1 MRSVIGGFRQTLL
14 LRVAIVG
21 ALGALSAGCSSDVT
35 RFSGGSFFGGDPG
48 ADYTGS
54 IPPVPSEPVASGVAL
69 SSPVQPTYGQPTYSQ
84 VGSAPVSS
92 GNGSVVTVAPGETAF
107 TIATRYGV
115 PAPALMKINGISDV
129 NAVQPGQQ
137 LIIPVFSQAHGG
149 WVHPSQAQGVVKVA
163 GPTPASAARVANS
176 TTETARP
183 KPATAGGVH
192 TVSSG
197 ETVYSLSR
205 AYGVSPNEIIA
216 ANNLQAPYG
225 IRIGQKVR
233 IPGEGAQVATAAPA
247 QKAAPK
253 AQTNVA
259 AAPAPQPA
267 AETPQPQQVAAVT
280 PAPVQKS
287 GIESSDL
294 DAPEPKKVAYAPQN
308 DTSAGTSTRAGVPE
322 PAALSA
328 GNFRWPVRG
337 RVISSFGDK
346 GDGGTNDGIN
356 VSVPEGTSVRAAEN
370 GVVAYAGNELK
381 GYGNLV
387 LIRHADDWVTAYA
400 HNSELLVKRGDVIS
414 RGQVIA
420 KAGQTGSVS
429 TPQMHFELRKGSTPV
444 DPLKHLASD

>member
-1 MRSVIGGFRQTLL
+1 MRSVIGGVRQTLL

-21 ALGALSAGCSSDVT
+21 ALGALAAGCSSDVT
-35 RFSGGSFFGGDPG
+35 RFSGGSYFGGDPG

-54 IPPVPSEPVASGVAL
+54 IPPEPIAGAAASNYPA
-69 SSPVQPTYGQPTYSQ
+69 QPAYNQPASNQ
-84 VGSAPVSS
+84 LGSAPATSA
-92 GNGSVVTVAPGETAF
+92 NGSAVTVAPGETAF

-115 PAPALMKINGISDV
+115 PAPALMKVNGLSSAD
-129 NAVQPGQQ
+129 AVQPGQQ
-137 LIIPVFSQAHGG
+137 LVIPVFSQPHGG

-163 GPTPASAARVANS
+163 GPTPASAARVATT
-176 TTETARP
+176 TTEVARP
-183 KPATAGGVH
+183 KTAAGGGVH

-205 AYGVSPNEIIA
+205 AYGVSPNAIIA
-216 ANNLQAPYG
+216 ANDLQAPYG

-233 IPGEGAQVATAAPA
+233 IPGAGTQVATAAP
-247 QKAAPK
+247 APK

-259 AAPAPQPA
+259 SAPAPQPA
-267 AETPQPQQVAAVT
+267 AEAPKPEQVAAVA

-287 GIESSDL
+287 GIESSNL
-294 DAPEPKKVAYAPQN
+294 DAPEPQKVAYAPQN
-308 DTSAGTSTRAGVPE
+308 DSSAGTSTRAGVPE

-337 RVISSFGDK
+337 RVISSFGEK